1 MWFLRSSAKIAV
13 PATAAQAAD
22 PGPPAASPVPEP
34 ARGMPPSDVLDTIE
48 SDVRSAIEG
57 VSGSIATARTE
68 VGEMKSGLSAIRAQM
83 DDLAHASRD
92 AAAAT
97 AGLAEQTGGLS
108 SLSARITA
116 AMTQAGG
123 HLDHAGDR
131 GGEARALVTA
141 LAEAGNE
148 IAGIVDTITLVAN
161 QTNLLALNATIEAAR
176 AGEAGRGFAVVAQEV
191 KALSVQTARAADEVR
206 ERVARLRQGAAA
218 SGAAIE
224 AVAGAIDS
232 VRPAFAAVR
241 DIADTQAV
249 TVTAIVGEAG
259 RASALVAQVDGDA
272 SAASA
277 ASLDRQ
283 AAAMEGATG
292 AAAEQAAS
300 LARRFVAVMRQS
312 EIGDRRRSDRY
323 PVELAVRL
331 PDGRRTTTVDL
342 SDGGLLLMPPPGA
355 PIAAP
360 ARLTLDVDGI
370 GGLSAEVVA
379 VSPIGLHCAFGAMDP
394 AVRERLAAK
403 LSAIQ
408 AENAP
413 RVAKAQ
419 SLAAR
424 MASLMEAELDS
435 GRLGETD
442 LFDTEYRPLAG
453 SNPPQF
459 MAPCVDP
466 VVRLVGPIL
475 EPELGRDD
483 RMLFCIVTDRNGFL
497 PFHNRA
503 YSQPQRLND
512 PVWNAA
518 NARNLRIF
526 DDRAGITAARST
538 RPSTV
543 QVYRRD
549 MGATTLVVLE
559 IDAPIRIRGRHWG
572 ACRTAYRL

>member
-1 MWFLRSSAKIAV
+1 MWFLRSQAKIAA
-13 PATAAQAAD
+13 PAAAAQAAD

-34 ARGMPPSDVLDTIE
+34 ARGTPPSDMLDTIE

-57 VSGSIATARTE
+57 VSGSIATARAE

-92 AAAAT
+92 AASAT

-259 RASALVAQVDGDA
+259 RASALVARVDGDA

-277 ASLDRQ
+277 ASLDLDRQ

-342 SDGGLLLMPPPGA
+342 SDGGLLLTPPPGA

-360 ARLTLDVDGI
+360 ARLTLEVDGI

-424 MASLMEAELDS
+424 MASLMEAELDA
-435 GRLGETD
+435 GRLGETE
-442 LFDTEYRPLAG
+442 LFDTEYRPVAG

-503 YSQPQRLND
+503 YSQPQRSND
-512 PVWNAA
+512 PV
-518 NARNLRIF
+518 
-526 DDRAGITAARST
+526 
-538 RPSTV
+538 
-543 QVYRRD
+543 
-549 MGATTLVVLE
+549 
-559 IDAPIRIRGRHWG
+559 
-572 ACRTAYRL
+572 